1 MAFRIVSIEHSSELH
16 VANGQLRVVR
26 EDAECTIPLS
36 DIIMVVCMG
45 ANIRISTMALGLLA
59 ESSIMVLILGRNHM
73 PQSMVVPM
81 VSNARQAKVTAAQVA
96 MTRRLRDEIWQR
108 IVKQKILN
116 QARALAIA
124 GLDGAEVVSV
134 CARCVLPGDKG
145 NAEGAAA
152 REYFQFLH
160 PGLNRRC
167 DDPFN
172 SALNYGYAIVRA
184 LVARALVITGFIP
197 AIGIHHRSQ
206 LNAFNLADDL
216 IEPFRPVVDLV
227 ARQHVDGSLK
237 LSAVQR
243 SEIRKVAFSGV
254 SLGGRIVSLADA
266 VEASAVSL
274 KHAVEE
280 GSAKLLLLPMVIPPS
295 SVSPVKE

>member
-1 MAFRIVSIEHSSELH
+1 MAFALYRSSTRLSFACGLMVSCVLF
-16 VANGQLRVVR
+16 R

-124 GLDGAEVVSV
+124 GLDGAEAVSV
-134 CARCVLPGDKG
+134 YARCVLPGDKG

-152 REYFQFLH
+152 REYFQCLH
-160 PGLNRRC
+160 PA
-167 DDPFN
+167 
-172 SALNYGYAIVRA
+172 S
-184 LVARALVITGFIP
+184 T
-197 AIGIHHRSQ
+197 
-206 LNAFNLADDL
+206 
-216 IEPFRPVVDLV
+216 VD
-227 ARQHVDGSLK
+227 ATI
-237 LSAVQR
+237 LSTA
-243 SEIRKVAFSGV
+243 
-254 SLGGRIVSLADA
+254 
-266 VEASAVSL
+266 
-274 KHAVEE
+274 
-280 GSAKLLLLPMVIPPS
+280 P
-295 SVSPVKE
+295 

>member
-96 MTRRLRDEIWQR
+96 TTRRLRDEIWQR
-108 IVKQKILN
+108 IVRQKILN

-124 GLDGAEVVSV
+124 GLDGAEAVSV
-134 CARCVLPGDKG
+134 YARCVLPGDKG

-216 IEPFRPVVDLV
+216 IEPF
-227 ARQHVDGSLK
+227 G
-237 LSAVQR
+237 
-243 SEIRKVAFSGV
+243 
-254 SLGGRIVSLADA
+254 
-266 VEASAVSL
+266 
-274 KHAVEE
+274 
-280 GSAKLLLLPMVIPPS
+280 PS
-295 SVSPVKE
+295 SIWWHVSMPMAV

>member
-108 IVKQKILN
+108 IVK
-116 QARALAIA
+116 
-124 GLDGAEVVSV
+124 
-134 CARCVLPGDKG
+134 
-145 NAEGAAA
+145 
-152 REYFQFLH
+152 
-160 PGLNRRC
+160 
-167 DDPFN
+167 
-172 SALNYGYAIVRA
+172 
-184 LVARALVITGFIP
+184 
-197 AIGIHHRSQ
+197 
-206 LNAFNLADDL
+206 
-216 IEPFRPVVDLV
+216 
-227 ARQHVDGSLK
+227 
-237 LSAVQR
+237 
-243 SEIRKVAFSGV
+243 
-254 SLGGRIVSLADA
+254 
-266 VEASAVSL
+266 
-274 KHAVEE
+274 
-280 GSAKLLLLPMVIPPS
+280 
-295 SVSPVKE
+295 